1 MSGYSGLLGCLIG
14 TFLIVFFVVA
24 RFLFKVYRLFHQVKK
39 NAEQQFGKQNGYNHD
54 TKGSFYH
61 RNTNSNKSETIVDN
75 RDTENAQKK
84 IFSDEEGEYVDFEED
99 K

>member
-1 MSGYSGLLGCLIG
+1 
-14 TFLIVFFVVA
+14 
-24 RFLFKVYRLFHQVKK
+24 VKK
-39 NAEQQFGKQNGYNHD
+39 NAEQQFGKQNGSDQD
-54 TKGSFYH
+54 TKGNFYH

-75 RDTENAQKK
+75 RDTDNAQKK

>member
-14 TFLIVFFVVA
+14 SFLIIFFIVA
-24 RFLFKVYRLFHQVKK
+24 RFLFKIYRLFHQVKK
-39 NAEQQFGKQNGYNHD
+39 NAEQQFDKQKDYDND

-61 RNTNSNKSETIVDN
+61 RRTNNNKSETVVDSRN
-75 RDTENAQKK
+75 TDNSQKK
-84 IFSDEEGEYVDFEED
+84 IFSDDEGEYVDFEEE